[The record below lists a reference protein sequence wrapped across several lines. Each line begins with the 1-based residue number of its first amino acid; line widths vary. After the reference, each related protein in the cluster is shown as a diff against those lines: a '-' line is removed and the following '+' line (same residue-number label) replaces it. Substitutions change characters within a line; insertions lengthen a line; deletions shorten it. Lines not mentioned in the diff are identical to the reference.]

1 MWPKIKVLLWKSLQL
16 RKRHWCITIMEI
28 IIPCLLFY
36 FMNYLKSNLSPN
48 GMSPKVV
55 NETIPEPISELALY
69 ETFRLTHSSNYF
81 IYSPKTKESEQIMK
95 IVSNQLDIPF
105 ENIDTSFNEYDMIQK
120 MKKKFNSSSSR
131 YSNEG
136 FGIFFEEIKK
146 SQVFKYKIRSTQD
159 LWLTDYLFPVLEVP
173 GPMDSGSIYFHQG
186 FLSLQLVL
194 DKAFITLDISTNKK
208 SELDNYNLNIQSYPY
223 AKFVMDSQFE
233 QLFQIFFPFFTVSSF
248 LLMCSYTI
256 KRIVEEKDSGVKE
269 LMKMMGLKSW
279 MIWTGWILHNFFVYA
294 ISITIITY
302 ICCFEI
308 YGGKGLL
315 LLNYTNPL
323 LLWIFLVMYMVTG
336 IFFCFAISSFF
347 NRPLIALITG
357 SIVWSLSYSIS
368 TNFLKPTT
376 NIYVKTLFM
385 LLPNVAVSNGFTAIS
400 SLESQGRGLQ
410 FSTLFIAGNFNN
422 SFSMGFVLFMFII
435 DCFLYGFI
443 AWYLDSVMPGKYGIA
458 KPFYFL
464 CNWSQNK
471 TEDNPIVPVSK
482 SNSKL
487 FEKPPDDYEVG
498 ISVQNLHKRFGQFHA
513 VNGVNLDLYKG
524 QITALLGHNG
534 AGKTTT
540 MSIITGICIL
550 INIFDNY

>member
-16 RKRHWCITIMEI
+16 RKRHWFITIIEI
-28 IIPCLLFY
+28 IVPCLLFY
-36 FMNYLKSNLSPN
+36 FMNYLKSKLSPD
-48 GMSPKVV
+48 GMAPKVV
-55 NETIPEPISELALY
+55 NETIPAPISEFALY
-69 ETFRLTHSSNYF
+69 EAFRLTHSSNYF
-81 IYSPKTKESEQIMK
+81 IYSPKTKESEEIMK

-105 ENIDTSFNEYDMIQK
+105 EEIDTSFNEYDMVQK
-120 MKKKFNSSSSR
+120 MKKKFNSSSLR

-136 FGIFFEEIKK
+136 FGIVFEEIKK
-146 SQVFKYKIRSTQD
+146 SQVFKYKIRNTQD

-194 DKAFITLDISTNKK
+194 DKAFISLGISTNKK
-208 SELDNYNLNIQSYPY
+208 SELENYNLNIQSYPY
-223 AKFVMDSQFE
+223 AKFIMDSQFE

-323 LLWIFLVMYMVTG
+323 LLWIFLVMYMITG

-347 NRPLIALITG
+347 NRPLIALISS
-357 SIVWSLSYSIS
+357 SIIWSLSYSIP

-376 NIYVKTLFM
+376 NIYIKTLFM

-410 FSTLFIAGNFNN
+410 FSTLFVAGNFNN

-550 INIFDNY
+550 INIFDIY